1 MMKSL
6 FNNEKGYTLFLA
18 VLIGLLFMIMATSL
32 VTMTMNGI
40 AKNDSREDDIQAV
53 DYSEK
58 GIKYFTNILNEEIQ
72 NSVIGNGISG
82 KEFPRELKE
91 ELDEFEKRYSCDSNN
106 FFPNNVSDVPKGDK
120 GKYKVCIES
129 VDSNP
134 ADNNE
139 LGRNVLITSIGI
151 VDGKQKEIQ
160 SEVEFGAQAVPEVL
174 NYAVAANR
182 CIEEAECSS
191 ISGGNLAL
199 LGGVD
204 IEGDVKVDGDLITFN
219 QADAFEGG
227 NNWVDSILPSI
238 LPYNNSGE
246 EKAKLVLDPNSNIY
260 SYNRLNDYR
269 NKIVNDTTLI
279 NEDEISDAFTYSPEL
294 ISRSPIFDP
303 IDIEGKIDEQEYNRN
318 SANET
323 LNNSVIEGES
333 SKLKVFANNDTC
345 VYRPFFWNKCEYEAI
360 TFKGKNQFNQFSTY
374 SNLIIGSDFM
384 SSFEWFLYWILG
396 IGDRKNEIQTTIENG
411 MYVGSDL
418 IIGNP
423 NITSFDYDI
432 FELNDPENYDNIKL
446 TGPIYVKGDL
456 KIIGAKLNVDAV
468 IYVEGNVDIQFSE
481 INGLKLENNKE
492 GSLIVFSDGIINFVD
507 NSVYEDEPNTIRG
520 FFHSN
525 NSINMYGVASNI
537 KIDGGISAGNIYLN
551 AIKGRAKENYF
562 NTAQKVESKSLLQ
575 RLFPFLSPIKFFSD
589 YDYYESSFGQ
599 NQIDRKSRLNIRY
612 NHDLVETYTRLIQ
625 SDTVIYEVDPV
636 RLTDRP
642 TNNE

>member
-1 MMKSL
+1 MKSL